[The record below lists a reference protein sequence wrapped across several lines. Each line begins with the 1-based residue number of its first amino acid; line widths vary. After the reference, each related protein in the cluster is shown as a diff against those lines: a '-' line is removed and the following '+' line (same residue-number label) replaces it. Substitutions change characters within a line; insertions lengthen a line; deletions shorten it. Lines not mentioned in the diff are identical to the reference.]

1 MFLDLEFED
10 EPEFPIEEELAD
22 GEEIDQDILLEGE
35 EECDND
41 ANDEGDDEDIDEE
54 DVVEEEEKADDG
66 EVKELEACLEI
77 IKLDDAE
84 DDNVQAEA
92 NDDSN
97 DKQDEVHV
105 DWVIRSGT
113 LFVYIA
119 WNLKLMLY
127 LWSAQLLRLFL
138 DEETFIRLVH
148 IKEV

>member
-54 DVVEEEEKADDG
+54 DVVEEEEKTDDG
-66 EVKELEACLEI
+66 QVKELEVCLEV

-105 DWVIRSGT
+105 C
-113 LFVYIA
+113 
-119 WNLKLMLY
+119 
-127 LWSAQLLRLFL
+127 
-138 DEETFIRLVH
+138 
-148 IKEV
+148 

>member
-1 MFLDLEFED
+1 MINFMVFLFLDLEFED

-54 DVVEEEEKADDG
+54 DVVEEAEKTDDP
-66 EVKELEACLEI
+66 EVKELEACLEV

-84 DDNVQAEA
+84 DDNVQVEA

-105 DWVIRSGT
+105 
-113 LFVYIA
+113 
-119 WNLKLMLY
+119 
-127 LWSAQLLRLFL
+127 
-138 DEETFIRLVH
+138 H
-148 IKEV
+148 

>member
-54 DVVEEEEKADDG
+54 DVVEEEEKTDDG
-66 EVKELEACLEI
+66 QVKELEVCLEV

-92 NDDSN
+92 NDVSN
-97 DKQDEVHV
+97 NKQDEVHV
-105 DWVIRSGT
+105 CWAIIWY
-113 LFVYIA
+113 VYTA

-127 LWSAQLLRLFL
+127 PWSP
-138 DEETFIRLVH
+138 
-148 IKEV
+148 

>member
-54 DVVEEEEKADDG
+54 DVAEEEEKTDDG
-66 EVKELEACLEI
+66 QVKELEVCLEV

-92 NDDSN
+92 NDVSN
-97 DKQDEVHV
+97 NKQDEVHV
-105 DWVIRSGT
+105 CWAIIWY
-113 LFVYIA
+113 VYTA

-127 LWSAQLLRLFL
+127 PWSP
-138 DEETFIRLVH
+138 
-148 IKEV
+148 

>member
-35 EECDND
+35 EECNND
-41 ANDEGDDEDIDEE
+41 ANDEGDDEDVDEE
-54 DVVEEEEKADDG
+54 DVVEEEEKTDDG
-66 EVKELEACLEI
+66 EVKDLEVCLEI

-105 DWVIRSGT
+105 D
-113 LFVYIA
+113 
-119 WNLKLMLY
+119 
-127 LWSAQLLRLFL
+127 
-138 DEETFIRLVH
+138 
-148 IKEV
+148 

>member
-1 MFLDLEFED
+1 MLLVVLCFFLFLDLEFED

-41 ANDEGDDEDIDEE
+41 ANDERDDEDIDEE
-54 DVVEEEEKADDG
+54 DVVEEEEKTDDG
-66 EVKELEACLEI
+66 EVKELEACLEV

-84 DDNVQAEA
+84 DDNVQVEA

-105 DWVIRSGT
+105 C
-113 LFVYIA
+113 
-119 WNLKLMLY
+119 
-127 LWSAQLLRLFL
+127 
-138 DEETFIRLVH
+138 
-148 IKEV
+148 

>member
-54 DVVEEEEKADDG
+54 DVVEEEEKTDVG
-66 EVKELEACLEI
+66 EVKELEVCLEV

-84 DDNVQAEA
+84 DDNVQTEA
-92 NDDSN
+92 NDESN

-105 DWVIRSGT
+105 CRAIYCMESKADVVAMERIIVMAFFGWRNI
-113 LFVYIA
+113 
-119 WNLKLMLY
+119 
-127 LWSAQLLRLFL
+127 
-138 DEETFIRLVH
+138 H
-148 IKEV
+148 

>member
-1 MFLDLEFED
+1 MFLDPEFED

-54 DVVEEEEKADDG
+54 DVVEEEEKTDDG
-66 EVKELEACLEI
+66 QVKELEVCLEV

-92 NDDSN
+92 NDVSN
-97 DKQDEVHV
+97 NKQDEVHV
-105 DWVIRSGT
+105 CWAIIWY
-113 LFVYIA
+113 VYTA

-127 LWSAQLLRLFL
+127 PWSP
-138 DEETFIRLVH
+138 
-148 IKEV
+148 

>member
-1 MFLDLEFED
+1 MQPIKIINFVFFSFLDLEFED
-10 EPEFPIEEELAD
+10 EPEFPVEEELAD

-41 ANDEGDDEDIDEE
+41 ANLEGDDEDIDEE

-66 EVKELEACLEI
+66 EVKELEACLEV

-84 DDNVQAEA
+84 DDNVQVDA

-105 DWVIRSGT
+105 
-113 LFVYIA
+113 F
-119 WNLKLMLY
+119 
-127 LWSAQLLRLFL
+127 
-138 DEETFIRLVH
+138 
-148 IKEV
+148 

>member
-1 MFLDLEFED
+1 MFVDLEFED

-54 DVVEEEEKADDG
+54 DVVEEEEKRDDR

-84 DDNVQAEA
+84 DDNVQAEP

-105 DWVIRSGT
+105 CWAIIWY
-113 LFVYIA
+113 VYAA

-127 LWSAQLLRLFL
+127 PWSP
-138 DEETFIRLVH
+138 
-148 IKEV
+148 